1 MMNRSRTPLW
11 SLLLAVLL
19 MTGCTNL
26 GYYVQAASGHHEV
39 MHAAVPI
46 SELIRDPGS
55 DPDLKRKLAD
65 VQAIRDFASRELGL
79 PDNDSYRAYA
89 DLGRPYVLWNV
100 FAAPAFSLDA
110 KRWCLLMVGCVSY
123 RGYYGREDAESLAAE
138 LRQQGYDTFVG
149 GVPAYSTLGYFK
161 DPVLNTFLRLGTFEV
176 ARTVFHELA
185 HQLIFVPG
193 DTQFNESFASTVET
207 EGMRRWLARHATP
220 EQRAAFETQR
230 LRKAAFTDLLRDHC
244 RKFRALYESPRSPA
258 EQHPAK
264 AALLADLRRGYADLK
279 AGWGGYSGYDPFF
292 GDDLNN
298 AKLASLSLYNEWIPA
313 FEALLA
319 EQDHDLP
326 RFYRRVEEL
335 AALDPNN
342 RYQALAQLLPVSPG
356 SSPSFASTA
365 AGAAEDALQLAS
377 TTAGSL
383 SRLPGGRD

>member
-1 MMNRSRTPLW
+1 
-11 SLLLAVLL
+11 